1 MTTMRIQPG
10 AEALEVDFGDGQ
22 HAVLPWIWLR
32 DNAPSAFHPKTHER
46 VFDLL
51 TADPAAGPA
60 RCEADAEGIR
70 IAWSED
76 AAPELLSFDFLIHFG
91 PGRQRPD
98 PAAITPALWPAGDA
112 CAEGPSLPRFA
123 AATLEPS
130 TPDFHDW
137 LVTTLR
143 HGISIVDGLPDDTAA
158 GMRLAEAVGFLRRTN
173 FGTTFTVESKP
184 DPNNSAYTS
193 DALPLHTD
201 LPNQEVPPGFQFLH
215 CIANAAEGGDSL
227 FADGFAIAA
236 ALKAESPGAFQL
248 LSEIELP
255 FRFHDQSDDIRSRYP
270 VIVTDRRGEVTEVRF
285 NAHIVDTIDLPGD
298 LVVPFYQA
306 YRRLMAL
313 VRSDRFKLAY
323 RLRAGEMVV
332 FDNRRI
338 LHGRSAFDP
347 QTGYRRLEG
356 CYVDRGDFLSRLRK
370 LTG

>member
-1 MTTMRIQPG
+1 MPRRSISPSTFSAASAPVGDVPTRRPSRRHSG
-10 AEALEVDFGDGQ
+10 PHVEAGEDG
-22 HAVLPWIWLR
+22 PR
-32 DNAPSAFHPKTHER
+32 
-46 VFDLL
+46 
-51 TADPAAGPA
+51 
-60 RCEADAEGIR
+60 
-70 IAWSED
+70 
-76 AAPELLSFDFLIHFG
+76 
-91 PGRQRPD
+91 
-98 PAAITPALWPAGDA
+98 
-112 CAEGPSLPRFA
+112 LPRFA
-123 AATLEPS
+123 AAALEPGA
-130 TPDFHDW
+130 PAFQDW

-158 GMRLAEAVGFLRRTN
+158 GTRLAEQVGFLRRTN
-173 FGTTFTVESKP
+173 FGTIFTVESKP

-236 ALKAESPGAFQL
+236 ALKEEAPEAFQL
-248 LSEIELP
+248 LCEVELP
-255 FRFHDQSDDIRSRYP
+255 FRFHDQTDDIRSRYP
-270 VIVTDRRGEVTEVRF
+270 VIVTDRRGEVTELRF

-298 LVVPFYQA
+298 QVVPFYRA
-306 YRRLMAL
+306 YRWLMAL

-323 RLRAGEMVV
+323 RLQAGEMVV

-347 QTGYRRLEG
+347 RTGYRRLEG

-370 LTG
+370 LAD